1 MEIGAWG
8 RFCGQGMLSGSRY
21 YVVARFGDSR
31 ALGKVLGP
39 WGKAWL
45 GQKKQAGL
53 GPGGSWCRFVNTT
66 AISFGIS
73 SRINHQLAADAETS
87 TAL

>member
-1 MEIGAWG
+1 MGLQGVQLQANFFIDKVGGVVEIGAWR

-39 WGKAWL
+39 WQAWA
-45 GQKKQAGL
+45 GAKKQAGL
-53 GPGGSWCRFVNTT
+53 GRVT
-66 AISFGIS
+66 
-73 SRINHQLAADAETS
+73 L
-87 TAL
+87 LV